1 MEYATQ
7 KIKPGEDID
16 RSAPYSYEAEVSVL
30 GGMLLDKL
38 AITRALECLEDDSF
52 YHNGH
57 REIFCNIRLLFE
69 KNQVVDIVT
78 LTEQLKKRGKLDL
91 VGGQSYLLQI
101 LNAVPTAANIEYYA
115 GIVIE
120 KAILRKLLRA
130 SSDIISEVYSTKD
143 DVGGLLD
150 HAEQLIFQISQ
161 QKIRGGFIPIKKVLH
176 PTFELIEMLHQK
188 KGRITGVES
197 GFTDL
202 DNLTAGFQ
210 NADLVVVAGRPSMG
224 KTSFA
229 LNIAQHCAI
238 ETNVPVAF
246 FSLEMSKEQL
256 VQRLL
261 SSVAGVDAMKLRT
274 GYLSEKDWPKL
285 AKAAG
290 ILGDAPIYIDDTPL
304 LSVLEMRAKARRLKS
319 EVDLGIVMVDY
330 LQLMKPGQEKRSRQE
345 EISMISSSLKALAK
359 ELNLPVIA
367 MSQLSREP
375 EKRPDKRPAL
385 ADLRE
390 SGAIEQD
397 ADVVIFIYREEVY
410 KGSSGKAGE
419 AEVIIG
425 KQRNGPVGK
434 VKLTFLKKCTRF
446 VNYSTREDSSQ
457 ANK

>member
-1 MEYATQ
+1 MEYATD
-7 KIKPGEDID
+7 KIRSDTQVD
-16 RSAPYSYEAEVSVL
+16 RSPPYNYEAEVSVL
-30 GGMLLDKL
+30 GGMLLDKM
-38 AITRALECLEDDSF
+38 AITKALELLDEECF
-52 YHNGH
+52 YHEGH
-57 REIFCNIRLLFE
+57 RDMFHNMRLLFE
-69 KNQVVDIVT
+69 SNQVVDVVT
-78 LTEQLKKRGKLDL
+78 LTEQLKKTGKLES
-91 VGGQSYLLQI
+91 VGGRPYLLQI
-101 LNAVPTAANIEYYA
+101 LNTVPTAANIEYYA
-115 GIVIE
+115 RIVLE
-120 KAILRKLLRA
+120 KAVMRKLLKA
-130 SSDIISEVYSTKD
+130 SGNIIREVYSVKG
-143 DVGGLLD
+143 DVDTLLD
-150 HAEQLIFQISQ
+150 RAEQMIFQISEQ
-161 QKIRGGFIPIKKVLH
+161 RIKGGFVPVKKILH

-197 GFTDL
+197 GYTDL

-210 NADLVVVAGRPSMG
+210 NADLVVIAGRPSMG

-238 ETNVPVAF
+238 ETDVPVGI

-274 GYLSEKDWPKL
+274 GFLGERDWPKL

-290 ILGDAPIYIDDTPL
+290 ILGDAPIYIDDTPQL
-304 LSVLEMRAKARRLKS
+304 TVLEMRAKSRRLRS
-319 EVDLGIVMVDY
+319 EADLGLVIVDY
-330 LQLMKPGQEKRSRQE
+330 LQLMRPGQQRKNRQE

-359 ELNLPVIA
+359 ELRVPVIA
-367 MSQLSREP
+367 ISQLSREP
-375 EKRPDKRPAL
+375 EKRPDKRPTL

-410 KGSSGKAGE
+410 KPNTAKVGE

-425 KQRNGPVGK
+425 KQRNGPVGR

-446 VNYSTREDSSQ
+446 VNYTAREEGR
-457 ANK
+457 